1 MPQGKQVTSVAI
13 LRQWGLLR
21 RIPRHPV
28 KKTATQLTVEL
39 AGEGLKVTKR
49 TVERDLAA
57 LAEAFPTLECD
68 DREKPFGWSWARDA
82 VALHLPGMTAS
93 EALAFQMIERFIK
106 PLLPASTVDSLQPYL
121 RASSEKLSEV
131 SGKSPAA
138 SWAKKVRVV
147 HPTQLLIPPKVN
159 PAVHRA
165 VTEGL
170 LLDRQMEIVYRR
182 RAKPETATYV
192 VNPLGLVQR
201 GPITYFVVNQ
211 SKDPFYL
218 ALHRISKASLLQQKA
233 VGPPEFNLDEHIES
247 GRLGFGDGSVVRLE
261 ASFANEV
268 AEHLHESPLSLDQRM
283 TPTEN
288 GRTKLVATV
297 PNNQQLEWWLMGFGE
312 RVEVM
317 KPASL
322 RQRLTRTVRAME
334 RMYVPKI

>member
-1 MPQGKQVTSVAI
+1 MRKGKQETSAAI

-21 RIPRHPV
+21 RIPRYPA
-28 KKTATQLTVEL
+28 KKAAAQLTAEL
-39 AGEGLKVTKR
+39 VGEGLAATKR

-57 LAEAFPTLECD
+57 LAEAFPTIECD
-68 DREKPFGWSWARDA
+68 DREKPFGWSWARNA
-82 VALHLPGMTAS
+82 AALHLPGMTAS

-147 HPTQLLIPPKVN
+147 HPTQLLIPPEVN

-182 RAKPETATYV
+182 RAKSETATYV

-218 ALHRISKASLLQQKA
+218 ALHRISKASLLPQKA
-233 VGPPEFNLDEHIES
+233 EGPPGFDLDQHIAS
-247 GRLGFGDGSVVRLE
+247 GRLGFGDGSMVQLH
-261 ASFANEV
+261 AIFANEA

-283 TPTEN
+283 IPTQD
-288 GRTKLVATV
+288 GLTKVVATV
-297 PNNQQLEWWLMGFGE
+297 PNNRQLEWWLMGFGD
-312 RVEVM
+312 RVEIL
-317 KPASL
+317 KPAAL
-322 RQRLTRTVRAME
+322 RMRIRQVTRATSALYVR
-334 RMYVPKI
+334 R

>member
-1 MPQGKQVTSVAI
+1 VSQRKQETSVAI
-13 LRQWGLLR
+13 LRQWSLLR

-28 KKTATQLTVEL
+28 KKTATQLTAEL
-39 AGEGLKVTKR
+39 AGEGLPVTKR

-57 LAEAFPTLECD
+57 LAEAFPTIECD
-68 DREKPFGWSWARDA
+68 DRDKPFGWSWARDA
-82 VALHLPGMTAS
+82 AVLHLPGMTAS

-170 LLDRQMEIVYRR
+170 LLDRQMEIAYRR
-182 RAKPETATYV
+182 RAKSETATYV

-218 ALHRISKASLLQQKA
+218 VLHRISKASLLQQKA
-233 VGPPEFNLDEHIES
+233 EGPPEFNLDEHIAS
-247 GRLGFGDGSVVRLE
+247 GRLGFGDGSMVRLE
-261 ASFANEV
+261 AIFANEA

-283 TPTEN
+283 HPTEN
-288 GRTKLVATV
+288 GRTKVVATV
-297 PNNQQLEWWLMGFGE
+297 PNNQQLEWWLLGFGNK
-312 RVEVM
+312 VEVR
-317 KPASL
+317 KPLAL
-322 RQRLTRTVRAME
+322 RQKIREQRL
-334 RMYVPKI
+334 KH

>member
-1 MPQGKQVTSVAI
+1 MRKGKQETSAAI

-21 RIPRHPV
+21 RIPRYPA
-28 KKTATQLTVEL
+28 KKTAAQFTAEL
-39 AGEGLKVTKR
+39 AGEGLAATKR

-57 LAEAFPTLECD
+57 LAEAFPTIECD

-82 VALHLPGMTAS
+82 AALHLPGMTAS

-182 RAKPETATYV
+182 RAKSETATYV

-218 ALHRISKASLLQQKA
+218 ALHRVSKASLLQQKA
-233 VGPPEFNLDEHIES
+233 EGPPGFDLDQHIAS
-247 GRLGFGDGSVVRLE
+247 GHLGFGDGSMVQLH
-261 ASFANEV
+261 AIFDNNV

-288 GRTKLVATV
+288 GRMKVVATV
-297 PNNQQLEWWLMGFGE
+297 PNNQQLEWWL
-312 RVEVM
+312 
-317 KPASL
+317 ASL
-322 RQRLTRTVRAME
+322 RKRLKRTARAMA
-334 RMYVPKI
+334 RIYPPGLR